1 MVDESLEA
9 EGWSTFLRIRVLM
22 DITKPLRRVV
32 SVKGADGNHMGRL
45 SYERIPLFC
54 KVCGYLGHHYL
65 DCDHPEATT
74 IIDSGNFP
82 YGAWLCASP
91 FKRKREAIGSEAF
104 KQLGKRL
111 GVKDSGGAVK
121 TTNRALFLDAGAA
134 KQTNWRTLAVV
145 ATGKEVGD
153 QDPKI
158 SGLLAKKKELNA
170 DFVGDNIA
178 GFLELERSRFGE
190 KLKVTEEENN
200 NGRNDL
206 RDVRDKSQDSVEIQ
220 SCRALEAVKGGGGP
234 LGSKGFLF
242 REEIHSGCSVG
253 LDKIEGDPST
263 KVIVKGPEPATGF
276 EFQATKQKS
285 ESAVLSTS
293 RASQSR
299 PNWAEHGGEGC

>member
-1 MVDESLEA
+1 MAEEIDEMWKHLKLTEDEESDV
-9 EGWSTFLRIRVLM
+9 I
-22 DITKPLRRVV
+22 DVV
-32 SVKGADGNHMGRL
+32 TDPDVGDG
-45 SYERIPLFC
+45 
-54 KVCGYLGHHYL
+54 
-65 DCDHPEATT
+65 
-74 IIDSGNFP
+74 
-82 YGAWLCASP
+82 
-91 FKRKREAIGSEAF
+91 EAIGSEAF
-104 KQLGKRL
+104 KQLGKCL

-121 TTNRALFLDAGAA
+121 TTNRALFFGCRSG
-134 KQTNWRTLAVV
+134 KTNKLENSS
-145 ATGKEVGD
+145 GGGD
-153 QDPKI
+153 R
-158 SGLLAKKKELNA
+158 ERR
-170 DFVGDNIA
+170 
-178 GFLELERSRFGE
+178 FLELERSRFGE

-242 REEIHSGCSVG
+242 REENHLGCSVG

-299 PNWAEHGGEGC
+299 RKKIVPRRLSHGELRSNSNVVSLGKRMGRTW